1 MFVRGARSSCMDMVY
16 LQHGGGNYRRRAPR
30 SAPRTE
36 SVKLPAKC
44 TDGIFASTCSQSVP
58 CKFRRTCLP
67 ARAAYHRH
75 SLVQSRVRSSSS
87 FPVFSGVA
95 LSSRPPPLSLSVEII
110 PTDCWGGVVVGPIVE
125 LVNRHTRQQY
135 SSGNSDT
142 YASLFYATVSWWT
155 KAFRHYHH
163 SCCSLSPRSLRT
175 ISVEITRGNRK
186 LSRGI

>member
-95 LSSRPPPLSLSVEII
+95 LSSRPPPLSLCGNHSNGLLGW
-110 PTDCWGGVVVGPIVE
+110 CGGGANSGTCKSPYTAAVQQ
-125 LVNRHTRQQY
+125 RQ
-135 SSGNSDT
+135 
-142 YASLFYATVSWWT
+142 
-155 KAFRHYHH
+155 
-163 SCCSLSPRSLRT
+163 
-175 ISVEITRGNRK
+175 
-186 LSRGI
+186 